1 MLGQGERLDRMAHM
15 SSQLSMESKKYAAKS
30 KQIYIQALVQKYTPV
45 AVVLVLVV
53 VFWYI
58 RKLFR

>member
-1 MLGQGERLDRMAHM
+1 MAHM